1 MNEPLSKIPDGMRYY
16 FGAEAR
22 LRRALEDQIM
32 QVFDGWSYEE
42 IITPTVDYLALFE
55 RGMGRD
61 AASRAFRFTDR
72 DGRLLA
78 LRPDVTSS
86 VARAA
91 ATLFA
96 RRARPLRL
104 CYAAS
109 VFHHQS
115 PSHAEWRR
123 ESTQL
128 GCEFLGEGAR
138 IADLEVLAIATEIFE
153 RLGLQESYRI
163 TVSSVEVF
171 NGIAERLALDAE
183 AREGLRH
190 LTDIRDAAEIQRF
203 LHGRE
208 VRAEERNAFSRLMQ
222 LPGKREVLDEAL
234 RTITNQRSLSALCEL
249 ENLWSVIE
257 RLGLA
262 SAFEIDLGDVSGLDY
277 YTGLTFKIYVR
288 GAGTRIG
295 AGGRYDSLTANFGRA
310 EPAIGFMLD
319 LNALTEILMR
329 SGSSLRNGLLSPA
342 ADEEGWQAVPV
353 EGREPSEVFLEAR
366 RRRGQNERVRVELK
380 G

>member
-1 MNEPLSKIPDGMRYY
+1 MNEPLSRIPDGMRYY

-22 LRRALEDQIM
+22 LRRALEDRIM

-55 RGMGRD
+55 RGMGRE
-61 AASRAFRFTDR
+61 AAARAFRFTDR

-91 ATLFA
+91 ATLFST
-96 RRARPLRL
+96 RERPLRL
-104 CYAAS
+104 CYAAP

-128 GCEFLGEGAR
+128 GCEFLGEGAGVAE
-138 IADLEVLAIATEIFE
+138 IEMLAIATEIFE
-153 RLGLQESYRI
+153 RLELSDRYRI
-163 TVSSVEVF
+163 TISSVEIF

-183 AREGLRH
+183 ARETLRH
-190 LTDIRDAAEIQRF
+190 LTDIRDAAEIQSF
-203 LHGRE
+203 LRGRE
-208 VRAEERNAFSRLMQ
+208 VQAEERRAFSRLMQ
-222 LPGKREVLDEAL
+222 LPGKREVLDKA
-234 RTITNQRSLSALCEL
+234 RRIITNERSASALGEL

-262 SAFEIDLGDVSGLDY
+262 SVFELDLGDVSGLDY
-277 YTGLTFKIYVR
+277 YTGLTFKVYVR

-295 AGGRYDSLTANFGRA
+295 GGGRYDSLTANFGRA

-319 LNALTEILMR
+319 LNALTEIVMR
-329 SGSSLRNGLLSPA
+329 SGPLPGTTLLRPVD
-342 ADEEGWQAVPV
+342 DEGSRTVAVV
-353 EGREPSEVFLEAR
+353 GREPSEVFLEAR
-366 RRRGQNERVRVELK
+366 RRRLRNERVRVELK

>member
-1 MNEPLSKIPDGMRYY
+1 MNEPLSRIPDGMRYY

-22 LRRALEDQIM
+22 LRRALEDCVM

-42 IITPTVDYLALFE
+42 IITPSVDYLALFE
-55 RGMGRD
+55 RGMGRE
-61 AASRAFRFTDR
+61 AAERAFRFTDR

-96 RRARPLRL
+96 SRARPLRL
-104 CYAAS
+104 CYAAP

-128 GCEFLGEGAR
+128 GCEFIGQGAS
-138 IADLEVLAIATEIFE
+138 IADLEMLAIGTEIFE
-153 RLGLQESYRI
+153 RLGLQDRYRI
-163 TVSSVEVF
+163 TISSVEVF
-171 NGIAERLALDAE
+171 NGIAERLALDTE
-183 AREGLRH
+183 ARELLRH
-190 LTDIRDAAEIQRF
+190 LTDIRDAAELQRF
-203 LHGRE
+203 LSERGTP
-208 VRAEERNAFSRLMQ
+208 VAERKAFSRLMQ
-222 LPGKREVLDEAL
+222 LPGKREVLDKA
-234 RTITNQRSLSALCEL
+234 RPIITNERSVAALGAL

-257 RLGLA
+257 RLSLA
-262 SAFEIDLGDVSGLDY
+262 DVFEIDLGDVSGLDY

-310 EPAIGFMLD
+310 EPAVGFMLD

-329 SGSSLRNGLLSPA
+329 DTSAHHESRAFRLVAGTSLDA
-342 ADEEGWQAVPV
+342 APV
-353 EGREPSEVFLEAR
+353 TGREPSQLFLDAR
-366 RRRGQNERVRVELK
+366 RRRRRAERVRVELK